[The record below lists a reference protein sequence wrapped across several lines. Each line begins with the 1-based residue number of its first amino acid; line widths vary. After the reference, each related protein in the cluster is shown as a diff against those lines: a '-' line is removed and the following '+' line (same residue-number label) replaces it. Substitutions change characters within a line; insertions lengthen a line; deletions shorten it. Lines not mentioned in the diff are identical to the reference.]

1 MSKFKALDNN
11 SQVCSGGNVLFF
23 DENASPSALFDCAN
37 NRLCAVA
44 KLHTEL
50 SLAYNDKINND
61 AISEVTAFLL
71 SDAVSIFRMVGRNSR
86 ELETARKEIDQYK
99 KTIAML
105 SRAAAGE
112 HDDSTT
118 EGE

>member
-1 MSKFKALDNN
+1 MSKFKALDRN
-11 SQVCSGGNVLFF
+11 SQICSGNVIFF
-23 DENASPSALFDCAN
+23 DENASPSDLFECAYS
-37 NRLCAVA
+37 RLEAVT
-44 KLHTEL
+44 KLHNEL
-50 SLAYNDKINND
+50 SLIYKDEIKNNPF
-61 AISEVTAFLL
+61 SEVSSLLL
-71 SDAVSIFRMVGRNSR
+71 SDALSIFQVVSENTR

>member
-1 MSKFKALDNN
+1 MSKFKALDND
-11 SQVCSGGNVLFF
+11 SQMSVEQVLFF
-23 DENASPSALFDCAN
+23 DKDASPCDLFDCASY
-37 NRLCAVA
+37 RVEAVA

-50 SLAYNDKINND
+50 SLIYNDKINNKPV
-61 AISEVTAFLL
+61 SEVTSLLL
-71 SDAVSIFRMVGRNSR
+71 SDAVSMFRMASVNSR

-99 KTIAML
+99 KTIAIL

-112 HDDSTT
+112 HDDTTT

>member
-1 MSKFKALDNN
+1 MSKFKALDHD
-11 SQVCSGGNVLFF
+11 SQMCSGNVLFL
-23 DENASPSALFDCAN
+23 DENASTTDLFDCAN
-37 NRLCAVA
+37 NRLNAVA
-44 KLHTEL
+44 KLHSEL
-50 SLAYNDKINND
+50 SLVYNDKINND
-61 AISEVTAFLL
+61 AISEATSFLL
-71 SDAVSIFRMVGRNSR
+71 SDAISIFRIVGRNSK

>member
-1 MSKFKALDNN
+1 MSKFKALDHD
-11 SQVCSGGNVLFF
+11 SQMCSGGNVLFF
-23 DENASPSALFDCAN
+23 DKDASPCDLFDCASY
-37 NRLCAVA
+37 RVEAVA

-50 SLAYNDKINND
+50 SLIYNDKINNKPV
-61 AISEVTAFLL
+61 SEVTSLLL
-71 SDAVSIFRMVGRNSR
+71 SDAVSMFRMASVNSK

-105 SRAAAGE
+105 SRAATGE

>member
-1 MSKFKALDNN
+1 MSKFKALDND
-11 SQVCSGGNVLFF
+11 SQMSIEQVLFF
-23 DENASPSALFDCAN
+23 NKEASPQAIFECIYS
-37 NRLCAVA
+37 RLEAVA
-44 KLHTEL
+44 KLHNEL
-50 SLAYNDKINND
+50 TFICNDEVKNKPF
-61 AISEVTAFLL
+61 SEVSSLLL
-71 SDAVSIFRMVGRNSR
+71 SDVLSMYKITGEYVS
-86 ELETARKEIDQYK
+86 ELTSARKEIDQYK

>member
-11 SQVCSGGNVLFF
+11 SQMSVEQVLFF
-23 DENASPSALFDCAN
+23 NKEASPQAIFECIYS
-37 NRLCAVA
+37 RLEAVA
-44 KLHTEL
+44 KLHNEL
-50 SLAYNDKINND
+50 TFIYNDKVENKPFSE
-61 AISEVTAFLL
+61 ISSLLL
-71 SDAVSIFRMVGRNSR
+71 SDVLSMYRIIGEHASELTSTRN
-86 ELETARKEIDQYK
+86 EIDQYK

-105 SRAAAGE
+105 SRAAAVE